1 MEVNG
6 APVTKSEFLQIYLKN
21 NKDPKF
27 DKASID
33 EYMVLFK
40 KFKLKVAEAEALGY
54 DTIPKLVKEL
64 QGYKR
69 QLANPYLVDSAAN
82 NELVQEAYERMK
94 TEVRASHIL
103 IRVGPQASRIDTM
116 KAWNKLQ
123 SCLTRINKGEP
134 FSSVAKSKNGSE
146 DPSVQM
152 NGGDL
157 GYFTAFQMVYP
168 FEDMAYKTEVGKV
181 SMPVRTQY
189 GYHLIYVTDKRP
201 ARGRIKVAHIMVQ
214 AGSKSTKNEQESAL
228 KKINEIYSELNKG
241 AEWNEMVSKFS
252 EDPGSAKNKGEL
264 PEFGSGTTQRM
275 VPEFEE
281 EAFKLQKNGQFSKPV
296 KTAYGYHIIKR
307 IRWSDIESFDKLKKT
322 IQAKVNKDVRAK
334 KTQNSFVSKLKTL
347 YGYQRNFSGLKS
359 MEKYMDS
366 SYFLGKWKK

>member
-1 MEVNG
+1 
-6 APVTKSEFLQIYLKN
+6 
-21 NKDPKF
+21 
-27 DKASID
+27 
-33 EYMVLFK
+33 
-40 KFKLKVAEAEALGY
+40 
-54 DTIPKLVKEL
+54 
-64 QGYKR
+64 
-69 QLANPYLVDSAAN
+69 
-82 NELVQEAYERMK
+82 
-94 TEVRASHIL
+94 
-103 IRVGPQASRIDTM
+103 
-116 KAWNKLQ
+116 
-123 SCLTRINKGEP
+123 
-134 FSSVAKSKNGSE
+134 
-146 DPSVQM
+146 M

-366 SYFLGKWKK
+366 SYFLGKWKKEKVITNDLLFELKNVKENYSQHR